1 VLKTQSAIST
11 RCYKHPSL
19 IKGVI
24 VSLNPFNLFF
34 EKVIFYL
41 SYYYSIIW
49 EVGMRWIRFFRRAL
63 KNLFVVN
70 LVLAGFIF
78 GVVFSVVFIT
88 VGCQTNGKGGNISF
102 ASSVDL
108 SKLSEEYKY
117 AYSVQRVLN
126 EVAEKVAP
134 AVVNIKSEDVITWRV
149 EDPFYKF
156 FGEDEFLRKFF
167 DLPDR
172 PQSRTYR
179 RVVPSLGSGFIIS
192 KDGYILSNLHV
203 LKPAGKIAKNI
214 VVTVLKSGREYKAKL
229 VGYDEETDI
238 ALLKIEPR
246 EDLPVVT
253 LGDSDKV
260 RVGDFAI
267 AIGNPFG
274 LNGTFTF
281 GTISAVNRDFAGN
294 VFSKY
299 IQTDAPINPGNSG
312 GPLVNIFGEVIGINT
327 MIISPTGQLGVAGN
341 VGIGFAIPINTA
353 KRVVDQLIK
362 KGKVERGYI
371 GVSINE
377 LDNDTRKQL
386 GIPEDVGVLVSKVE
400 PGSPADK
407 AGIKQGDIIVA
418 VDGEKISNF
427 NDLLSRIAS
436 KLPGEKA
443 EIEVIRNGKRIKFV
457 LEVIARPSSEEL
469 SRKMEQ
475 GRGEGSTAEYK
486 GVIVSEGKRGVI
498 VTGVNDDS
506 PFYGILQRGDEIVEI
521 NGQKISNLDDFR
533 KFAEKNKNQK
543 QFLIKFYRGDMFIIR
558 GFTIK

>member
-1 VLKTQSAIST
+1 
-11 RCYKHPSL
+11 
-19 IKGVI
+19 
-24 VSLNPFNLFF
+24 
-34 EKVIFYL
+34 
-41 SYYYSIIW
+41 
-49 EVGMRWIRFFRRAL
+49 
-63 KNLFVVN
+63 
-70 LVLAGFIF
+70 
-78 GVVFSVVFIT
+78 
-88 VGCQTNGKGGNISF
+88 
-102 ASSVDL
+102 
-108 SKLSEEYKY
+108 
-117 AYSVQRVLN
+117 
-126 EVAEKVAP
+126 
-134 AVVNIKSEDVITWRV
+134 
-149 EDPFYKF
+149 
-156 FGEDEFLRKFF
+156 
-167 DLPDR
+167 
-172 PQSRTYR
+172 
-179 RVVPSLGSGFIIS
+179 
-192 KDGYILSNLHV
+192 

-443 EIEVIRNGKRIKFV
+443 EIEVIRDGKRIKFV

-475 GRGEGSTAEYK
+475 GGGEGSTAEYK
-486 GVIVSEGKRGVI
+486 GIIVSEGKRGVI

-506 PFYGILQRGDEIVEI
+506 PFYGILQKDDEIVEI

-533 KFAEKNKNQK
+533 KFAEKNRNQK
-543 QFLIKFYRGDMFIIR
+543 QFLIKFYRGDMFIVR